1 MNINIDLNDLKERAK
16 DLAQSGMAKAL
27 EHRHRRVQGQAAG

>member
-27 EHRHRRVQGQAAG
+27 ELTDTGVSKAK

>member
-16 DLAQSGMAKAL
+16 DLAQSGMAKARIGRASCR
-27 EHRHRRVQGQAAG
+27 ERV